1 MGLIGETVDSG
12 KSRQL
17 RQALTQAVNLCIMFI
32 SLLIF
37 WKALMCFTGTESPV
51 SVVISGSM
59 EPALRRG
66 DMLFLHMSKEP
77 IRVGEIVV
85 FNVDGEEIL
94 IVHRVIEV
102 HEREGTGE
110 VDILTKGDNNSR
122 DDTPLYAPGQWLQQH
137 HIIGRVVGF
146 FPYICCLGQ
155 HYHDRE
161 SNC

>member
-1 MGLIGETVDSG
+1 
-12 KSRQL
+12 
-17 RQALTQAVNLCIMFI
+17 MFT

-51 SVVISGSM
+51 SVVISGST

-66 DMLFLHMSKEP
+66 DLLFLHMSKEP
-77 IRVGEIVV
+77 IRVREIVL
-85 FNVDGEEIL
+85 FNVDGEEIP

-110 VDILTKGDNNSR
+110 VDILTKGHNNSR
-122 DDTPLYAPGQWLQQH
+122 DERPLYAPGDQLWLQQH

-146 FPYICCLGQ
+146 LPYAGWGNVIMTENPIVKYILVGAYIIGNLGL
-155 HYHDRE
+155 HVITSKD
-161 SNC
+161 